1 MKDLNA
7 RQLQAAV
14 LLSSGATITATAEQ
28 AGITRVTLHNW
39 LRHDDAFIA
48 YLNSLKGELIDA
60 GRAGLQA
67 SVALAIETI
76 NLLMTSSDND
86 IVKLNAAKEV
96 LNRAGIINALVIGSD
111 DADLLKRERAFNDSM
126 TFY

>member
-1 MKDLNA
+1 MKELNTK
-7 RQLQAAV
+7 QLQAAV

-28 AGITRVTLHNW
+28 TGITRVTLHNW

-76 NLLMTSSDND
+76 NSLMAGSEND
-86 IVKLNAAKEV
+86 IVRLNAAKEV
-96 LNRAGIINALVIGSD
+96 LNRAGINNALVIGSD
-111 DADLLKRERAFNDSM
+111 DADLLKRERVFNDSL

>member
-1 MKDLNA
+1 MKELNTK
-7 RQLQAAV
+7 QLQAAV

-28 AGITRVTLHNW
+28 TGITCVTLHQW
-39 LRHDDAFIA
+39 LKTDDSFIA
-48 YLNSLKGELIDA
+48 HLNSLKQDLIDS

-76 NLLMTSSDND
+76 NSLMTGSDND
-86 IVKLNAAKEV
+86 VVRLNAAKEV
-96 LNRAGIINALVIGSD
+96 LNRSGLMTAQVIGSD
-111 DADLLKRERAFNDSM
+111 DADLLKRERVFNDSM

>member
-1 MKDLNA
+1 MKELNTK
-7 RQLQAAV
+7 QLQAAV

-28 AGITRVTLHNW
+28 TGITRVTLHQW
-39 LRHDDAFIA
+39 LKTDDSFIA
-48 YLNSLKGELIDA
+48 HLNSLKQALIDS

-76 NLLMTSSDND
+76 NSLMTGSDND
-86 IVKLNAAKEV
+86 VVRLNAAKEV
-96 LNRAGIINALVIGSD
+96 LNRSGLMTAQVIGSD
-111 DADLLKRERAFNDSM
+111 DADLLKRERVFNDSM